1 MDSAFINVP
10 SEFLLGDVVEVTH
23 IRSGEKYKG
32 VISYLEMAPINR
44 GVPNGD
50 QTEYIYVKFEDKIVY
65 TKWLS
70 RGSPI
75 MVQRKF
81 KSIQKATIRTMT
93 PTMTAANEGFHCEP
107 EYPILPED
115 VDSMLIWRV
124 AYSIQ
129 KL

>member
-23 IRSGEKYKG
+23 VRSGEKYKG

-50 QTEYIYVKFEDKIVY
+50 QTEHIYVKFEDKDVY
-65 TKWLS
+65 TKWLWT
-70 RGSPI
+70 GSPV

-81 KSIQKATIRTMT
+81 KSIQKATIRTMKQ
-93 PTMTAANEGFHCEP
+93 TMTAANDGFLYEP

-115 VDSMLIWRV
+115 IDSMLIWRV